1 VAELI
6 ASRLGI
12 ELTLQGVGKY
22 LHRWGLTP
30 QKPARQAR
38 EQDPEEVR
46 EFVKQKL
53 PAVKEQAERNTAKT
67 TLFNF
72 LGASATA

>member
-1 VAELI
+1 MAELI

-22 LHRWGLTP
+22 LRRWGLTP

-46 EFVKQKL
+46 EFVERKL
-53 PAVKEQAERNTAKT
+53 PEVQERAEAEDAQLYFTVM
-67 TLFNF
+67 
-72 LGASATA
+72 